1 MSITLYSTGCPK
13 CKVLKAKLDQKDLTY
28 DIETDIEKMKELNI
42 LSLPV
47 LKVDDK
53 FLQFKDAVDWV
64 NSLTVEVTD

>member
-1 MSITLYSTGCPK
+1 MNLTLYSTGCPK

-42 LSLPV
+42 LSVPV

-53 FLQFKDAVDWV
+53 FLQFKDAIDWV

>member
-42 LSLPV
+42 LSIPV

>member
-42 LSLPV
+42 LSVPV

>member
-42 LSLPV
+42 LSIPV

-64 NSLTVEVTD
+64 NSLMVEVTD

>member
-42 LSLPV
+42 LS
-47 LKVDDK
+47 
-53 FLQFKDAVDWV
+53 
-64 NSLTVEVTD
+64 

>member
-42 LSLPV
+42 LSVPV

-53 FLQFKDAVDWV
+53 FLQFKDAIDWV

>member
-1 MSITLYSTGCPK
+1 MSIILYSTGCPK